1 MSEYYYEIKVCANAF
16 LEEIASFLLDR
27 FYNGIEE
34 SGNCLILRSDKPL
47 PELLERLKEYVDS
60 LEELFGSKID
70 LSITQEKKRNED
82 WISQYQK
89 SVQPVEVG
97 KFWIYPG
104 WYEPRED
111 RINIRIDPALA
122 FGSGHHEST
131 RGCLQAIQKY
141 VQEGDEVL
149 DVGTGSGILAI
160 AASKLGAKVDICDT
174 DELAIEQAQKNFSL
188 NEAKFQNAWRGSAS
202 LAKKKYDI
210 VIANIVADVLM
221 MISSD
226 LKNATKKEGII
237 ILSGIIDKY
246 ADRVYK
252 KFALPLIEKI
262 QDGEWVTMILCNRG
276 EDGR

>member
-1 MSEYYYEIKVCANAF
+1 M
-16 LEEIASFLLDR
+16 
-27 FYNGIEE
+27 
-34 SGNCLILRSDKPL
+34 
-47 PELLERLKEYVDS
+47 
-60 LEELFGSKID
+60 
-70 LSITQEKKRNED
+70 
-82 WISQYQK
+82 
-89 SVQPVEVG
+89 QPVEVG

-111 RINIRIDPALA
+111 KINIRIDPALA

-188 NEAKFQNAWRGSAS
+188 NEATLQNSWLGSAA

-252 KFALPLIEKI
+252 KFALPLIENI
-262 QDGEWVTMILCNRG
+262 QDGEWVTMILQNRG

>member
-1 MSEYYYEIKVCANAF
+1 MSEYYYEIKICANAF
-16 LEEIASFLLDR
+16 LDEIASFLLDR

-47 PELLERLKEYVDS
+47 PELMKQLQEYIQS
-60 LEELFGSKID
+60 LQELFGTEIE
-70 LSITQEKKRNED
+70 LEITQEKKRNED

-97 KFWIYPG
+97 SFWIYPG
-104 WYEPRED
+104 WYEPKENK
-111 RINIRIDPALA
+111 INIHIDPALA
-122 FGSGHHEST
+122 FGSGHHETT

-141 VQEGDEVL
+141 VKEGDEVL

-160 AASKLGAKVDICDT
+160 AASKLGTKADICDT
-174 DELAIEQAQKNFSL
+174 DELAIEQAKKNFAL
-188 NEAKFQNAWRGSAS
+188 NEAKFQEAWRGSAA

-237 ILSGIIDKY
+237 ILSGIIEKY
-246 ADRVYK
+246 RDRVYE
-252 KFALPLIEKI
+252 KFSLPLVEEI
-262 QDGEWVTMILCNRG
+262 QDGEWITMILRNRG

>member
-47 PELLERLKEYVDS
+47 PELLERLREYVDS
-60 LEELFGSKID
+60 LEKLFGSKIE
-70 LSITQEKKRNED
+70 LSITQEKKCNED

-122 FGSGHHEST
+122 FGSGHHETT

-188 NEAKFQNAWRGSAS
+188 NEAKFQNSWRGSAA

-226 LKNATKKEGII
+226 LKNAIKKEGII
-237 ILSGIIDKY
+237 ILSGIIEKY
-246 ADRVYK
+246 RDRVYE
-252 KFALPLIEKI
+252 KFSLPLIEEI
-262 QDGEWVTMILCNRG
+262 QDGEWVTMILRNRG

>member
-1 MSEYYYEIKVCANAF
+1 MSEYYYEIKICADAF

-34 SGNCLILRSDKPL
+34 SGNCLILRSDEPL
-47 PELLERLKEYVDS
+47 PELLDQLREYVDS

-70 LSITQEKKRNED
+70 LTITQEKKRNED
-82 WISQYQK
+82 WVSQYQK

-97 KFWIYPG
+97 AFWIYPG
-104 WYEPRED
+104 WYEPRD
-111 RINIRIDPALA
+111 DKINIRIDPALA
-122 FGSGHHEST
+122 FGSGHHETT

-141 VQEGDEVL
+141 VKEGDEVL

-160 AASKLGAKVDICDT
+160 AASKLGTKADICDT
-174 DELAIEQAQKNFSL
+174 DELAIEQAKKNFAL
-188 NEAKFQNAWRGSAS
+188 NEAKFQEAWRGSAA

-237 ILSGIIDKY
+237 ILSGIIEKY
-246 ADRVYK
+246 RDRVYE
-252 KFALPLIEKI
+252 KFSLPLVEEI
-262 QDGEWVTMILCNRG
+262 QDGEWITMILRNRG